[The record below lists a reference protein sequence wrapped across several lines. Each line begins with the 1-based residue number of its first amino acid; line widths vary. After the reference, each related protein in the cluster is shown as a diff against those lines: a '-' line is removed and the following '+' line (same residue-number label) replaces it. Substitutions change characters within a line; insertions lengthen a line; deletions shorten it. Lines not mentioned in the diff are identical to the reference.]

1 MKSLRKILVL
11 GLVVISILLLS
22 QNIKDLEPDSP
33 FFEAVNYV
41 VKAGIME
48 LDDKGNFRGALLVT
62 RYDVAQYIY
71 RLVMRFELEKL
82 KEKLPLLDE
91 LDIVKAA
98 TIALDERTSNLE
110 KNYNSLNS
118 RVDSAVLEITST
130 ASEVSELKTKIDS
143 LEEAFNNLSL
153 AFTSFKQETAGIDSE
168 ILRRIDVVE
177 KTLRNLKRVHNRIPR
192 D

>member
-1 MKSLRKILVL
+1 MRKILVL

-118 RVDSAVLEITST
+118 RV
-130 ASEVSELKTKIDS
+130 
-143 LEEAFNNLSL
+143 
-153 AFTSFKQETAGIDSE
+153 
-168 ILRRIDVVE
+168 ILLYSKLPPRRV
-177 KTLRNLKRVHNRIPR
+177 KFQS
-192 D
+192 

>member
-1 MKSLRKILVL
+1 MRKILVL

-71 RLVMRFELEKL
+71 RLVMRFELE
-82 KEKLPLLDE
+82 
-91 LDIVKAA
+91 
-98 TIALDERTSNLE
+98 
-110 KNYNSLNS
+110 NSKKSS
-118 RVDSAVLEITST
+118 RCSMS
-130 ASEVSELKTKIDS
+130 S
-143 LEEAFNNLSL
+143 
-153 AFTSFKQETAGIDSE
+153 
-168 ILRRIDVVE
+168 IL
-177 KTLRNLKRVHNRIPR
+177 
-192 D
+192 